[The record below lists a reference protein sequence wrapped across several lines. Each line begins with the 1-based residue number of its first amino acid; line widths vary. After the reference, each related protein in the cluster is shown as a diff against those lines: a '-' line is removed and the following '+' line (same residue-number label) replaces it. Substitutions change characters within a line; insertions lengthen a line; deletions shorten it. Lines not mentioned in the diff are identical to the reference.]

1 MKKHLTALL
10 IITLFTAFSLFIVLT
25 CRTKTVLNVITPNK
39 IAVDMNN
46 DKSTDNNEIICIDEI
61 ESFSL
66 EPDDKFYEK
75 YSKSLKLSKKEMI
88 ALGYL
93 AQDYAQKT
101 LLNSKIRVKLTGKIT
116 TECKFA
122 KIKVRKVKKKAK

>member
-10 IITLFTAFSLFIVLT
+10 LIILFIIFSLFIIING
-25 CRTKTVLNVITPNK
+25 RTKTVLNVIAPDK
-39 IAVDMNN
+39 ISVDMNN
-46 DKSTDNNEIICIDEI
+46 DKSTDSNEVLCVDGI
-61 ESFSL
+61 ETFSL

-75 YSKSLKLSKKEMI
+75 YSKSLNLSRNDII

-101 LLNSKIRVKLTGKIT
+101 ILNSKVRVKINR
-116 TECKFA
+116 ENNNRMQ
-122 KIKVRKVKKKAK
+122 IRQN